1 MSNDGSLHH
10 LTALVTRLRDATNFE
25 DAAKALLEMMIES
38 AARALE
44 SNTNIK
50 HARLLRAVVHLRP
63 PEGYQRIFGIE
74 GSTGAEIEGT
84 GYLSSATLWQ
94 WIVDHR
100 APVSVDVII
109 GLTYVHKAV
118 GVGTNP
124 SMMADGAWGPG
135 SQTRDRLLEREASHV
150 HVVPLQAP
158 GGHVFGLV
166 TLEARCRGATG
177 VPTIWEACRES
188 LETFTNVAAPYIGS
202 LPPRAIKHAP
212 TDALLPV
219 VGRMTAGII
228 EMMRVFA
235 AQEETVLISGPTGAG
250 KSRLARWC
258 HEQSPRKGQRFET
271 LDLST
276 VPECLQLAE
285 LFGWKRGAF
294 TGAVKDSMGAMGRA
308 ATGTLFIDEIQNLAP
323 KAQVG
328 LLRVLEERLYR
339 PIGDET
345 GERHADV
352 RFIIGTNVDLK
363 EAVASGKLREDL
375 YYRINVLPVRLPPL
389 AERRDEIPL
398 WAEHMVSRRHAESS
412 NSGSTVRLE
421 AEASALLAKLPWPG
435 NLRQLDNIIRRAYVM
450 ALAEP
455 RGANNVLVLA
465 RRHFDRA
472 LAHDRAP
479 DRLPLVDQ
487 LWHAAKRFVEEV
499 ENRGES
505 LEPKLT
511 LEMIESIRGM
521 ALAAAVARRGGRD
534 EAFRLLG
541 QEQLMKNR
549 NHHRAYRREIE
560 RVRETVKVLGGEVD
574 AELTAL
580 LDAPEDSG

>member
-1 MSNDGSLHH
+1 MSNDISMPQ
-10 LTALVTRLRDATNFE
+10 LTGLVTRLRDATSFE
-25 DAAKALLEMMIES
+25 DAAKALLETL
-38 AARALE
+38 LE
-44 SNTNIK
+44 CSSRGLNANTRIK
-50 HARLLRAVVHLRP
+50 NARLLRAVVHLRP
-63 PEGYQRIFGIE
+63 PGGYQRIFGIE
-74 GSTGAEIEGT
+74 GSAGAEIEGT
-84 GYLSSATLWQ
+84 GYLSSTTLWQ

-100 APVSVDVII
+100 APVSVDVVV
-109 GLTYVHKAV
+109 GLTYVHHSK
-118 GVGTNP
+118 GVAGANP
-124 SMMADGAWGPG
+124 SMMADVPLGPG

-150 HVVPLQAP
+150 HVVPLRAP

-188 LETFTNVAAPYIGS
+188 LEMFTSVAAPYIGT

-219 VGRMTAGII
+219 VGRMTAGLI
-228 EMMRVFA
+228 EVLRVFA
-235 AQEETVLISGPTGAG
+235 VQEETVLISGPTGVG

-258 HEQSPRKGQRFET
+258 HEQSLRKGRRFET

-276 VPECLQLAE
+276 VPESLQLAE

-308 ATGTLFIDEIQNLAP
+308 TNGTLFIDEIQNLSSN
-323 KAQVG
+323 AQVG
-328 LLRVLEERLYR
+328 LLRVLEDRRYR
-339 PIGDET
+339 TIGDET

-352 RFIIGTNVDLK
+352 RFIIGTNADLTA
-363 EAVASGKLREDL
+363 AVVSGKLREDL

-389 AERRDEIPL
+389 SEREDEIPL
-398 WAEHMVSRRHAESS
+398 WAEYMLARRHAES
-412 NSGSTVRLE
+412 NTSGAVQLDP
-421 AEASALLAKLPWPG
+421 EASSLLAKLPWPG

-455 RGANNVLVLA
+455 RGANTMLVLA
-465 RRHFDRA
+465 RRHLDRA
-472 LAHDRAP
+472 LAYDRGP
-479 DRLPLVDQ
+479 DRLPLVGQ
-487 LWHAAKRFVEEV
+487 LWHAAKRFVDEAALREETH
-499 ENRGES
+499 
-505 LEPKLT
+505 EPKLT
-511 LEMIESIRGM
+511 LDMLESIQGM
-521 ALAAAVARRGGRD
+521 ALAAAVNRRGGRD
-534 EAFRLLG
+534 EGFRLLG

-560 RVRETVKVLGGEVD
+560 RVREVVKVLGGEVEAD
-574 AELTAL
+574 LTAL

>member
-1 MSNDGSLHH
+1 MSNDRSLHD
-10 LTALVTRLRDATNFE
+10 LTALVTRLRDAAHFE
-25 DAAKALLEMMIES
+25 DAARALLTTLLECSSS
-38 AARALE
+38 ALSANTALK
-44 SNTNIK
+44 NPRI
-50 HARLLRAVVHLRP
+50 LRAVVHLRP

-74 GSTGAEIEGT
+74 GSTGVEIEGT
-84 GYLSSATLWQ
+84 GYLSSTTLWQ
-94 WIVDHR
+94 WIVEHR

-109 GLTYVHKAV
+109 GLTYVHKAIEA
-118 GVGTNP
+118 GANP
-124 SMMADGAWGPG
+124 SMMADGAWGAG
-135 SQTRDRLLEREASHV
+135 SQTRDRFLERDASHV
-150 HVVPLQAP
+150 QVVPLRAP
-158 GGHVFGLV
+158 GGYVFGAV

-177 VPTIWEACRES
+177 VPAIWENCRES
-188 LETFTNVAAPYIGS
+188 LEMFTNVAAPYIGT
-202 LPPRAIKHAP
+202 LPPRAIIHPP
-212 TDALLPV
+212 TDPLLPV
-219 VGRMTAGII
+219 VGRLTAGIV

-258 HEQSPRKGQRFET
+258 HEQSPRKGRRFET

-276 VPECLQLAE
+276 VPESLQLAE

-294 TGAVKDSMGAMGRA
+294 TGAVKDSPGAMGRA
-308 ATGTLFIDEIQNLAP
+308 ADGTLFIDEIQNLSP

-345 GERHADV
+345 GERHTDV

-363 EAVASGKLREDL
+363 AAVVSGKLREDL

-389 AERRDEIPL
+389 SERGDEIPL
-398 WAEHMVSRRHAESS
+398 WAEFMLSRRHAES
-412 NSGSTVRLE
+412 NTTTTARLE
-421 AEASALLAKLPWPG
+421 PEASALLAKLPWPG

-455 RGANNVLVLA
+455 RGANNVLTLD
-465 RRHFDRA
+465 RRHFERA
-472 LAHDRAP
+472 LAYDLSP
-479 DRLPLVDQ
+479 ERLPFLSE
-487 LWHAAKRFVEEV
+487 LWHVAKRFVDEV
-499 ENRGES
+499 EHRDETHAS
-505 LEPKLT
+505 KLT
-511 LEMIESIRGM
+511 LDMIESIRGM

-560 RVRETVKVLGGEVD
+560 RVRELVKVLGSVVD
-574 AELTAL
+574 TDLAAL